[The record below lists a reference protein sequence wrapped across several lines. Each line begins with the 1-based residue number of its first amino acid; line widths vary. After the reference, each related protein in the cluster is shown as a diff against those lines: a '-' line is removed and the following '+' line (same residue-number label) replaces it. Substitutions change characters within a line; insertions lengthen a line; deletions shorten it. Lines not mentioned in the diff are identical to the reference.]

1 MPINLLRQPLNRVFK
16 NRTARRRSGATAAA
30 SDFAFL
36 GLFSTQTA
44 KADQLFAAT
53 TCMRLGY
60 VEIQPIFMGQTV
72 SGYEQW
78 ACADSSGFNLKRP
91 PFPIVICG
99 SFGTCRHVGWTY

>member
-1 MPINLLRQPLNRVFK
+1 
-16 NRTARRRSGATAAA
+16 
-30 SDFAFL
+30 
-36 GLFSTQTA
+36 
-44 KADQLFAAT
+44 
-53 TCMRLGY
+53 MRLGY